1 MVEEV
6 FRVEGILET
15 LMNVTKFTV
24 GRMDSIVKFDGI
36 EVTEALVE
44 FVFKNCS
51 EDRAIE
57 LANFITDKKRRNY
70 NGKNLYDRRS

>member
-1 MVEEV
+1 MD
-6 FRVEGILET
+6 GILET
-15 LMNVTKFTV
+15 LMNVTNITV

-36 EVTEALVE
+36 EVTKEFVE

-57 LANFITDKKRRNY
+57 LANFITDKKREE
-70 NGKNLYDRRS
+70 L